1 MSNIQTVDHVN
12 SEADN
17 IRAAIQE
24 DAAQQLLKFAKGTY
38 SKKEE
43 EVPVGTEFVAYC
55 RMWVKAWIK
64 FIDKKIVEKKLY
76 KVALGERR
84 PPREE
89 LDDTQKMNT
98 EYDPWSDQYFLPMEN
113 LATGEVVIF
122 VTSTYGGREAVR
134 NLCDEYQKRTRAG
147 QFGQPIV
154 QLAVGKWKSKKFGE
168 QPCPTFEI
176 VGWDD
181 KQADMNAS
189 EVSIAAALPVTAKP
203 RDDMDD
209 EIPF

>member
-64 FIDKKIVEKKLY
+64 FVDKKIVEKKLY
-76 KVALGERR
+76 KVALSEKRPKNEHGVPANGKSGYRR
-84 PPREE
+84 S
-89 LDDTQKMNT
+89 
-98 EYDPWSDQYFLPMEN
+98 SD
-113 LATGEVVIF
+113 
-122 VTSTYGGREAVR
+122 
-134 NLCDEYQKRTRAG
+134 LCHIDVWRSRSRA
-147 QFGQPIV
+147 QS
-154 QLAVGKWKSKKFGE
+154 L
-168 QPCPTFEI
+168 
-176 VGWDD
+176 
-181 KQADMNAS
+181 
-189 EVSIAAALPVTAKP
+189 
-203 RDDMDD
+203 
-209 EIPF
+209 